1 MTAHELSASS
11 TDHCPA
17 ILADPRALWRP
28 AAVLMALLTLMG
40 CGKSTNGADSAPIAS
55 RPDVTVK
62 YDGKRRKCVVALP
75 TEAQG
80 SVIACD
86 DVVSFVK
93 DELRVPGNSIYD
105 LGTIP
110 ESDPHP
116 AEIAKVRASLDGAGY
131 RFIGGPHKGL

>member
-1 MTAHELSASS
+1 MASHE
-11 TDHCPA
+11 T
-17 ILADPRALWRP
+17 RALCRP
-28 AAVLMALLTLMG
+28 AAVLMMLMSLMG
-40 CGKSTNGADSAPIAS
+40 CGKSTGGADSTPIAS

-62 YDGKRRKCVVALP
+62 YDGKRQKCVVALP
-75 TEAQG
+75 TETQG
-80 SVIACD
+80 SVIACE

>member
-1 MTAHELSASS
+1 MTSRDLSAPS
-11 TDHCPA
+11 TGDCPA
-17 ILADPRALWRP
+17 ALADIRAVCRP
-28 AAVLMALLTLMG
+28 AAVLMVLMTLMG
-40 CGKSTNGADSAPIAS
+40 CGKPTGGADSAPIAS

-93 DELRVPGNSIYD
+93 DELRVPSNSIYD

>member
-1 MTAHELSASS
+1 MTSQNIAAPS
-11 TDHCPA
+11 TGKCPA
-17 ILADPRALWRP
+17 VLADLRAVCHP
-28 AAVLMALLTLMG
+28 AAVLMMLMTLMG
-40 CGKSTNGADSAPIAS
+40 CGKSTGGTDSTPIAS

-86 DVVSFVK
+86 DIVSFVK
-93 DELRVPGNSIYD
+93 DELKVPSGSIYD
-105 LGTIP
+105 LGTI
-110 ESDPHP
+110 SDSDSHS

-131 RFIGGPHKGL
+131 RFIGGPH